1 MSALPPT
8 NQVILTGELTEEP
21 SVHYLA
27 PDFPEVRLR
36 LKTEEEVTGREG
48 GRPYRQRLFHR
59 VIARGQV
66 GMAVEHLHEGS
77 HLSIAGRIEYVREAD
92 REGQVT
98 TSTEI
103 IALRVHIHQQTTVP
117 SPTVAS
123 PSASP
128 TFDAR
133 RYKPT
138 EGEDPLS

>member
-1 MSALPPT
+1 MSALPPI

-77 HLSIAGRIEYVREAD
+77 YLSIAGRIEYAREAD
-92 REGQVT
+92 REGRVT

-103 IALRVHIHQQTTVP
+103 IALRVRIHQQTTAP
-117 SPTVAS
+117 SSTAS
-123 PSASP
+123 PSAP
-128 TFDAR
+128 PPFDAH

>member
-1 MSALPPT
+1 M
-8 NQVILTGELTEEP
+8 
-21 SVHYLA
+21 HYLA

-77 HLSIAGRIEYVREAD
+77 HLSIAGRIEYAREAD
-92 REGQVT
+92 REGRVT

-103 IALRVHIHQQTTVP
+103 IALRVRIHQQTTAP
-117 SPTVAS
+117 SPTAS
-123 PSASP
+123 PSAP
-128 TFDAR
+128 PPFDAH

>member
-48 GRPYRQRLFHR
+48 GRPYRQLLFHR

-77 HLSIAGRIEYVREAD
+77 HLSIAGRIEYAREAD
-92 REGQVT
+92 REGRVT

-103 IALRVHIHQQTTVP
+103 IALRVRIHQQTAAP
-117 SPTVAS
+117 SPTAS
-123 PSASP
+123 PSAP
-128 TFDAR
+128 PPFDAH

>member
-77 HLSIAGRIEYVREAD
+77 HLSILGRIEYAREAD
-92 REGQVT
+92 REGRVT
-98 TSTEI
+98 TNTEI
-103 IALRVHIHQQTTVP
+103 IALRVRIHQQTAAP
-117 SPTVAS
+117 SPTAS
-123 PSASP
+123 PSAP
-128 TFDAR
+128 HPFDAH

>member
-77 HLSIAGRIEYVREAD
+77 HLSIAGRIEYVREA
-92 REGQVT
+92 
-98 TSTEI
+98 
-103 IALRVHIHQQTTVP
+103 AH
-117 SPTVAS
+117 
-123 PSASP
+123 PSADDRS
-128 TFDAR
+128 
-133 RYKPT
+133 
-138 EGEDPLS
+138 LSYRSQSISFSYLRCSSL

>member
-77 HLSIAGRIEYVREAD
+77 LLSILGRIEYARETD
-92 REGQVT
+92 REGRVT

-103 IALRVHIHQQTTVP
+103 IALRVRIHQQTTAP
-117 SPTVAS
+117 SPTAS
-123 PSASP
+123 PSAP
-128 TFDAR
+128 PPFDAH